1 MIKKLLIGL
10 VAVVVI
16 LFVGGMFYGSSI
28 VKNSVEEYG
37 PEYTG
42 TTVQLEDVS
51 FSPIG
56 GSAGLS
62 GLVIGSP
69 EGFDAE
75 QTFSLKDISVKLEPL
90 TLMSDTVHINEIR
103 ITEPEIT
110 VEYKKGNLNVKALMD
125 NLSQYASEDTEE
137 TTTNVIIEDLY
148 ITGAKVLVMGLP
160 VGEEGEPIVLP
171 DIHLQD
177 IGNVSGQEE
186 GVSFVEA
193 SKETMGAVTSAVTKV
208 LASSKVQELLEG
220 GKKFLKGIFGGGD
233 DEEEEEEEDGGN

>member
-1 MIKKLLIGL
+1 MIKKVLIGVVAL
-10 VAVVVI
+10 VAI
-16 LFVGGMFYGSSI
+16 LFLGGMFYGGSI
-28 VKNSVEEYG
+28 VKGSVEKYG

-42 TTVQLEDVS
+42 TSVVLDDVS

-75 QTFSLKDISVKLEPL
+75 KTFSLKDISVKLKPS
-90 TLMSDTVHINEIR
+90 TLLSDTVHINEIR
-103 ITEPEIT
+103 ITDPEIT
-110 VEYKKGNLNVKALMD
+110 VEYKKGKLNIGALMD
-125 NLSQYASEDTEE
+125 NLSQYAKEGTEE
-137 TTTNVIIEDLY
+137 TTTTVIIDDLY
-148 ITGAKVLVMGLP
+148 ITGAKVYVMGLP
-160 VGEEGEPIVLP
+160 VGEEGAPIILP

-177 IGNVSGQEE
+177 IGNVSGNEE

-193 SKETMGAVTSAVTKV
+193 SEETMAAVTSAVTKV
-208 LASSKVQELLEG
+208 LASSKIEELMEG

-233 DEEEEEEEDGGN
+233 DDEEDDGGGN